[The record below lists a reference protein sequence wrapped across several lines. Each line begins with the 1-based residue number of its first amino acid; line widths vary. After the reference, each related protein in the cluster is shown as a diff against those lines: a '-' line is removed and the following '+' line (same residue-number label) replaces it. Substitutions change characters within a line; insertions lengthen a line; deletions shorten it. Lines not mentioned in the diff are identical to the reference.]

1 MRFGI
6 INVVLSVLALC
17 AFWIYHG
24 TNHWDEKTVTH
35 HTYGF
40 VYHAQETDGEFRL
53 HSNDLTKWIAEMNDE
68 RLKNSS
74 VRLSLLTIFAA
85 LCNLTKYDS
94 PNPALELCCGHTQ
107 RYLNKLD
114 LIWCLQN
121 MGHIG
126 TVPTVREVWNSTRS
140 LPVYPPTYN
149 NSMVYRKD
157 VQLSD
162 GVTGC
167 QVDLLR
173 RENMY
178 QLFLKWIQMAEKH
191 KIVWWLTYGSLLGS
205 VRCSQNVHLGKQPS
219 DHKGNY
225 SQVAEN
231 SSTTHDR
238 FRPSWG
244 SPGRRSFQTVF
255 EKYTHLCLPYESQ
268 EGRNLSWAVEEFSAT
283 LHKDFIPYD
292 HDTDVAVLGSY
303 ETIVRELSVT
313 WKDATYEQVFS
324 VDTSGEAQSPSFRQP
339 YVLLETKLREISE
352 MHSFANKFGFARDSP
367 GTRPFL
373 ISRHC
378 RIGHGMSLNCRGLP
392 GHFHEDP
399 CVFCA
404 PIARII
410 SGPHMY
416 FDVFLVHAKVV
427 VDESNAN
434 ETHVGL
440 LDESVDSERKKRL
453 SYSLN
458 DVFPLS
464 ICTYMGLNVPCP
476 RNPDSVLAH
485 VYGKDYMKPQKLCD
499 QRSGIWHS
507 V

>member
-173 RENMY
+173 RENIY

-205 VRCSQNVHLGKQPS
+205 VR
-219 DHKGNY
+219 
-225 SQVAEN
+225 
-231 SSTTHDR
+231 
-238 FRPSWG
+238 
-244 SPGRRSFQTVF
+244 
-255 EKYTHLCLPYESQ
+255 
-268 EGRNLSWAVEEFSAT
+268 
-283 LHKDFIPYD
+283 HKDFIPYD

-313 WKDATYEQVFS
+313 WKDATYEQ
-324 VDTSGEAQSPSFRQP
+324 
-339 YVLLETKLREISE
+339 
-352 MHSFANKFGFARDSP
+352 
-367 GTRPFL
+367 PFL

-410 SGPHMY
+410 SGPYMY

-499 QRSGIWHS
+499 QRS
-507 V
+507 